1 MASERQIAANRKNA
15 RKSTGPKTMTGKRC
29 ARRNA
34 YRYGLSINTNLAP
47 NSDAVE
53 SLASQIAASSNDQDV
68 LYYARIAARA
78 HFDLARIRHVK
89 LDIIERMHQF
99 GSLKP
104 VPLFRSVA
112 AEVRYLMN
120 QPLDE
125 PVHWPDPVDPLGPMP
140 VQGAQRTAEAV
151 RRLLPELRKLHRYEA
166 RALRIS
172 DTALQEISLRLRL
185 MKVTS

>member
-15 RKSTGPKTMTGKRC
+15 RKSTGPKTMTGKRR

-34 YRYGLSINTNLAP
+34 YRYGLSTNLAP

-53 SLASQIAASSNDQDV
+53 SLASQIAANSNDQDV

-78 HFDLARIRHVK
+78 HLDLARIRHVK

-166 RALRIS
+166 RAFRIS

-185 MKVTS
+185 PRSNL

>member
-1 MASERQIAANRKNA
+1 MAEIIMASERQIAANRKNA
-15 RKSTGPKTMTGKRC
+15 RKSTGPKTMTGKRR

-68 LYYARIAARA
+68 LYHARIAARA
-78 HFDLARIRHVK
+78 HLDLARIRHVK

-99 GSLKP
+99 GSLEP

-125 PVHWPDPVDPLGPMP
+125 PVHWPDQCLSK
-140 VQGAQRTAEAV
+140 V
-151 RRLLPELRKLHRYEA
+151 RSARRRRFGGCSQNCESFIGTKRVPSGSVTPRSRKYRFG
-166 RALRIS
+166 
-172 DTALQEISLRLRL
+172 
-185 MKVTS
+185 